1 MKKFVAIGLALCFAG
16 PAIAGEFDP
25 IVAAAGLD
33 VQMCEAQSD
42 ERFCIMGGLDYSDI
56 TVYDFDVGSA
66 TNVSLAFATKLSD
79 SWQLGLG
86 VATTVWGDDVEFN
99 DSTKIVGTLRYSWKG
114 YDTIPSLK

>member
-1 MKKFVAIGLALCFAG
+1 MKKFIAIGLALCFAG

-33 VQMCEAQSD
+33 VQMCEAQAD
-42 ERFCIMGGLDYSDI
+42 ERFCVMGGLDYSDI

-66 TNVSLAFATKLSD
+66 SNLSISGTTKLSD

-86 VATTVWGDDVEFN
+86 YATTVWGDDVEWG
-99 DSTKIVGTLRYSWKG
+99 DSHKFVATLRYAWKD
-114 YDTIPSLK
+114 YDTIPTLK